1 MLKHAARIAAIAVVV
16 LFASRTS
23 LAQNA
28 GGDLFKTKCAACH
41 GPDGLA
47 KTPMGPALHV
57 VSYKDAAVLKMSDA
71 DLTAVIKNGKNKMPA
86 FNGKLTDAQIKDLLK
101 YIHTLQK

>member
-1 MLKHAARIAAIAVVV
+1 MLKYATHAAAIAFVL

-23 LAQNA
+23 VAQNA
-28 GGDLFKTKCAACH
+28 GGDLFKSKCAGCH

-47 KTPMGPALHV
+47 STPMGPALHV
-57 VSYKDAAVLKMSDA
+57 VSYKDPAVLKMKDA
-71 DLTAVIKNGKNKMPA
+71 ELTAIIKNGKNKMPA
-86 FNGKLTDAQIKDLLK
+86 FNGKLTDAQITDLLK